1 MKEMPIGLKI
11 KKFRLIKGIEVQE
24 MAKELNIT
32 ERWYRELENG
42 QGKIQTEQLSKILS
56 KLEIAEEVLNNYD
69 TYFSQNNNMENS
81 TNIATNTYHT
91 ERNIEISEKLNTISE
106 KFEHSQNEYINHLI
120 SENNFLKDQIS
131 FLNQILSDLKNPFK
145 PI

>member
-1 MKEMPIGLKI
+1 MPIGLKI

>member
-1 MKEMPIGLKI
+1 MPIGLKI
-11 KKFRLIKGIEVQE
+11 KKFRQIKGIEVQE

-42 QGKIQTEQLSKILS
+42 QGKIQSEQLSKILS

-69 TYFSQNNNMENS
+69 TYFSQNNYMENS

-91 ERNIEISEKLNTISE
+91 DHNKEISEKLNTISE

-131 FLNQILSDLKNPFK
+131 FLNQILSDLKKPFK